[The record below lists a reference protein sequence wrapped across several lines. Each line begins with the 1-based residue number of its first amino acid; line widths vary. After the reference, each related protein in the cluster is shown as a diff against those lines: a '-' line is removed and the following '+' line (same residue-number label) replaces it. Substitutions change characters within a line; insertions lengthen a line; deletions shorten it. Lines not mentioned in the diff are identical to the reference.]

1 MENNITRAA
10 GPGGQEST
18 GTYLLTHTG
27 AEVDAAIEGWQ
38 TAQAQA
44 DATASDIA
52 EGKKAITKDG
62 LVTGTMEESGGNC
75 DLTDPMSV
83 YKATRPGDWLPM
95 PEPDAGEAYMLYL
108 VPPTDQ
114 ALFAVQ
120 VVFSG
125 SATIQLGDTEPIS
138 LVSDVAFETEFDWNA
153 CENLTKDGFKQVL
166 IKISGNNITNLSF
179 ATHSLKSNSRYKE
192 YPVLDFSGNLPEATS
207 VKMANKRTKYFSLSK
222 SSIIDMSNMF
232 SSCYDLIAI
241 TKLDTSQVTSMANMF
256 SSCYTLIAIPRLN
269 TSQVTSMASMFSAC
283 YSIKRIPEMDT
294 SKVVSM
300 DNMLSNCRSLEYVPY
315 MDTSKVTTMGKIFYY
330 CHSVSQILRLNISS
344 AKSISTPFS
353 NCDSLSKL
361 TFANE
366 GSITRTTTINLG
378 SLVLSR
384 NAILDLFDSLP
395 IVNNVTA
402 KLTLTGN
409 PGVPDLTDEDKAIAT
424 RKGWT
429 LTL

>member
-241 TKLDTSQVTSMANMF
+241 TKLDTSQVTSMA
-256 SSCYTLIAIPRLN
+256 
-269 TSQVTSMASMFSAC
+269 SMFSAC

-315 MDTSKVTTMGKIFYY
+315 MDTSKVITMEKIFYY